1 MKFTKNEMKIGLTI
15 VGALIIGILGFR
27 YMRGIPIFNDSK
39 NLVCV
44 FPQADGLTAGKQ
56 IYINGVNV
64 GSVKSMK
71 LLSSDSVRVILS
83 LNDELKIPADSK
95 AYIRSTDLLGSKAV
109 VIQRG
114 SSARMLHN
122 GNRITGVYD
131 QGMFSEIQKKGLTI
145 GDKVAEVSS
154 NVNSLV
160 LSLNQVFNNDVKKNL
175 SGTLNN
181 LQESSAQLDDI
192 LKKKNRD
199 IQASITHF
207 KNILGNVDTL
217 STKNRNKL
225 DSLITNLQASSKQ
238 IGEMSDNLNKVS
250 GQLNQILT
258 KINNGQGTLGKL
270 VNDDHLYNNL
280 DSLSS
285 NLQKVMRHFNNR
297 PQDYLRYVTIKLF

>member
-1 MKFTKNEMKIGLTI
+1 LKFTKNEMKIGLTI

>member
-1 MKFTKNEMKIGLTI
+1 MKIGLTI